1 MLIGEDDACIV
12 VGLPDAQITN
22 LSKIYRPGEI
32 GTGTINRDVE
42 HWYRMRV
49 RGREDSFLKIGENN
63 VSRKKG

>member
-42 HWYRMRV
+42 H
-49 RGREDSFLKIGENN
+49 
-63 VSRKKG
+63 